1 MLYAEYAPLPRLASV
16 VDRLWTLS
24 GDSASLG
31 GDTQPVLPDG
41 RPELILHFGDAFE
54 RVHANCAVER
64 QPCVIFAGQLTS
76 QLLLRP
82 TGLIGVLG
90 VRFHPY
96 GAAAVVRAPQQDL
109 AGVTI
114 GVDALARP
122 LSRALAEVR
131 ESTADPVDAVSR
143 VQAALLRWVEPDR
156 VDPRIRS
163 AVETI
168 SRRRG
173 LVSVDDVAASVSLTR
188 RHLERKFLSAVGMAP
203 KRLARITRF
212 QHALRILEESEGA
225 SRGTHT
231 AAACGYAD
239 QAHFIRD
246 FRDLAG
252 CAPGEHLLR
261 HGELTGVFYAPTS
274 RERAAPTRH
283 GPRCR

>member
-1 MLYAEYAPLPRLASV
+1 MQYAEYAPLPELASV
-16 VDRLWTLS
+16 VERLWTLS
-24 GDSASLG
+24 GDAASLG
-31 GDTQPVLPDG
+31 ADTQPVLPDG

-54 RVHANCAVER
+54 RVHANGLIER
-64 QPCVIFAGQLTS
+64 QPGVIFAGQLTS

-82 TGLIGVLG
+82 TGLIRVLG

-96 GAAAVVRAPQQDL
+96 GAAAVVSAPQDEL
-109 AGVTI
+109 AGLTI

-131 ESTADPVDAVSR
+131 ESTNDLDDAVIR
-143 VQAALLRWVEPDR
+143 VQCALLRWVEPERIDQ
-156 VDPRIRS
+156 RIRS

-168 SRRRG
+168 SHHRG
-173 LVSVDDVAASVSLTR
+173 LVSVDRIAASVSLTR

-212 QHALRILEESEGA
+212 QHALRMLEDSDSD

-231 AAACGYAD
+231 AATCGYAD

-252 CAPGEHLLR
+252 CPPGEHLLKQ
-261 HGELTGVFYAPTS
+261 GELTGVF
-274 RERAAPTRH
+274 TR
-283 GPRCR
+283 

>member
-1 MLYAEYAPLPRLASV
+1 MQYAEYAPLPRLAFV

-24 GDSASLG
+24 GDAASLG
-31 GDTQPVLPDG
+31 ADTQPVLPDG

-54 RVHANCAVER
+54 RVHANGAVER
-64 QPCVIFAGQLTS
+64 QPGVIFAGQLTS

-82 TGLIGVLG
+82 TGLIRVLG

-96 GAAAVVRAPQQDL
+96 GAAAVIGAPQHEL
-109 AGVTI
+109 AGLTI
-114 GVDALARP
+114 GVDALAGP

-131 ESTADPVDAVSR
+131 ESTNDLVAAVSR
-143 VQAALLRWVEPDR
+143 VQAALLRSIEPDR
-156 VDPRIRS
+156 IDPRIRC

-188 RHLERKFLSAVGMAP
+188 RHLERKFLTAVGMAP

-212 QHALRILEESEGA
+212 QHALRILEDSDAA
-225 SRGTHT
+225 SRGTDT
-231 AAACGYAD
+231 AATCGYAD

-252 CAPGEHLLR
+252 CPPGEHLLR
-261 HGELTGVFYAPTS
+261 QGELTGVFH
-274 RERAAPTRH
+274 R
-283 GPRCR
+283 